1 MRTECNHRIP
11 HRSGHKTG
19 PGRLLVLYSP
29 AVRVLPLRDDFRKIV
44 GLPKLCNP
52 ISSSI
57 ILTLNLLPQ
66 LRWDCRRIVNCAGI
80 ETIAILIRATV
91 ANTKLSTVNLKGMSN
106 YIVMLSNYTLC
117 WTIVPMSFRGVEW
130 LFPMSV
136 MLDDH
141 RIGWIVLSLPVFC
154 QCLTHSKYGVVNQNN
169 LLNQK
174 DCECT
179 LVLASR
185 SVLNRR

>member
-1 MRTECNHRIP
+1 MVGCFLWTPHQTGVNWDDVKRSDEVHCRCELNAIIESHTDRGTRPAQDASWFYILRPFVFFHCNFDKSNSREHQAEHGQFKRDVKLYRALPWRIVP
-11 HRSGHKTG
+11 N
-19 PGRLLVLYSP
+19 V
-29 AVRVLPLRDDFRKIV
+29 APLRWMIV
-44 GLPKLCNP
+44 PNVVL
-52 ISSSI
+52 
-57 ILTLNLLPQ
+57 
-66 LRWDCRRIVNCAGI
+66 
-80 ETIAILIRATV
+80 
-91 ANTKLSTVNLKGMSN
+91 
-106 YIVMLSNYTLC
+106 LC

-130 LFPMSV
+130 LFTMSV